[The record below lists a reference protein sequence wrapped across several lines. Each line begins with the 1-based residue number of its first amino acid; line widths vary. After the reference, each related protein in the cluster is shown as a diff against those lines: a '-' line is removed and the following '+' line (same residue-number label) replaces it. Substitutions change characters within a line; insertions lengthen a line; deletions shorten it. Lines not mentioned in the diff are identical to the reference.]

1 MNRNINTVKTDVA
14 KSISVLW
21 NPLTDEQ
28 RDFLLDNIEIRIFPK
43 NEPIYKEN
51 ERPEYIMCLLKGKV
65 KVFIECNNHN
75 QIVRMIGEKG
85 FFGYR
90 AAFADENYMTGASAF
105 EDSTVCMIP
114 IKVIKKL
121 ISENTVLSLYFIKEL
136 SMMLGAADMQTIS
149 LTQKHVRAR
158 LAESLLFL
166 KEKYGIEEDGSTLS
180 INPSREDLANM
191 SNMTTS
197 NAIRTLSAFASECL
211 IATDGRKIKIINE
224 TKLQNISEKG

>member
-1 MNRNINTVKTDVA
+1 MNRNINTVKTDIA

-121 ISENTVLSLYFIKEL
+121 ISENTVLSLYFIL
-136 SMMLGAADMQTIS
+136 
-149 LTQKHVRAR
+149 
-158 LAESLLFL
+158 
-166 KEKYGIEEDGSTLS
+166 
-180 INPSREDLANM
+180 
-191 SNMTTS
+191 
-197 NAIRTLSAFASECL
+197 
-211 IATDGRKIKIINE
+211 
-224 TKLQNISEKG
+224 